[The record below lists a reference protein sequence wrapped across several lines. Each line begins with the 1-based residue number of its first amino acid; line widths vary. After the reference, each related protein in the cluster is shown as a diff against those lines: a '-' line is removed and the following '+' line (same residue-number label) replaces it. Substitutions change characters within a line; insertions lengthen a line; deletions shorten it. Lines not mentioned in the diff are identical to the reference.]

1 MITVM
6 ALEARIRARY
16 GIDGLSYRH
25 TQAQIVDRISEAV
38 QQGLEI
44 LSDHGCQD
52 VRHAESVTSGVGAST
67 GRSGTICQVSAT
79 VPVSRICSVQAL
91 VSGYWTPPLDKVTQD
106 DEFGY
111 TGTGAPVAWC
121 PVGQDAYIIATGGTE
136 IGTQRFMLLPATD
149 SAYTLRVQSIPIV
162 TLASTDS
169 LAGGTRFTDW
179 VECMVGLYLAQ
190 RDEET
195 APGVLAIRAQQ
206 EAAARGLMIQE
217 AVARS
222 GVGGTRVRDTRG
234 RRRSLFDDGSR

>member
-1 MITVM
+1 MITVV

-16 GIDGLSYRH
+16 GIDGLSLRH
-25 TQAQIVDRISEAV
+25 TQAQLVDQMSKAV
-38 QQGLEI
+38 QEGFEI

-52 VRHAESVTSGVGAST
+52 VRVASSVTSGVGAST
-67 GRSGTICQVSAT
+67 GRSGTICQVSLT
-79 VPVSRICSVQAL
+79 VPVSRIVSVSAL
-91 VSGYWTPPLDKVTQD
+91 VSNLWTPPLDRVSLD

-121 PVGQDAYIIATGGTE
+121 MVGQDAYVVASGGTE

-149 SAYTLRVQSIPIV
+149 QAYTLRVHAIPVI
-162 TLASTDS
+162 TLASSDS
-169 LAGGTRFTDW
+169 IAGGSKFIEW
-179 VECMVGLYLAQ
+179 VETMVGLYLAQ

-222 GVGGTRVRDTRG
+222 GLGGARVRDTRG